1 MSRKLRKLSAFLIA
15 LVLPIAIVLSVSD
28 YLPPLL
34 RGVPS
39 TLALVFVALTARYLG
54 FVPAIGATLSL
65 ATVLWLHLVT
75 GADPGRT
82 RYMELRLVLFV
93 TGATVIASI
102 SRRKEEDAR
111 EADEMYR
118 SLIEL
123 APDGIVVS
131 DDKGRILFVNDALV
145 RLVGARDRSELIGR
159 TITDFSH
166 PDSLDTAR
174 KRFEDLAMEKAAP
187 PMEVKWITLD
197 GRTIDV
203 ETAGVPA
210 RKNKRLLLQ
219 GFIRDLTERKRAAA
233 KLEET
238 ARRMQA
244 LFDRSLDPTLFFD
257 DTGRYVDAN
266 PAASA
271 LLGYAREEI
280 VTMSTGD
287 FAPLERRAVVSAI
300 RKEKTSSRQGEFAIV
315 RKNGEVRDIEYATV
329 ANVVPGLHC
338 LFMRD
343 ISARKAAEI
352 SVRQLS
358 ARLLKSQDEER
369 RRIARQLHDTTAQNL
384 VALRMN
390 LALIARSPAASD
402 AVISEPLEESVALT
416 ELSIA
421 EIRTLSYVLHPPM
434 IEEAGLLP
442 ALRWYAQGFE
452 ERSGIK
458 VRVDLPAH
466 LDRLPIELA
475 TTLFRIVQEALSNVQ
490 RHSGSA
496 AAEIRLEQQPEGLH
510 LEIEDT
516 GRGMPQSLR
525 REDTLLLASGVG
537 IAGMRERVLEHGGDL
552 HIQSRDSGTIVSV
565 SIPR

>member
-1 MSRKLRKLSAFLIA
+1 
-15 LVLPIAIVLSVSD
+15 
-28 YLPPLL
+28 
-34 RGVPS
+34 
-39 TLALVFVALTARYLG
+39 
-54 FVPAIGATLSL
+54 
-65 ATVLWLHLVT
+65 
-75 GADPGRT
+75 
-82 RYMELRLVLFV
+82 
-93 TGATVIASI
+93 
-102 SRRKEEDAR
+102 
-111 EADEMYR
+111 
-118 SLIEL
+118 
-123 APDGIVVS
+123 
-131 DDKGRILFVNDALV
+131 
-145 RLVGARDRSELIGR
+145 
-159 TITDFSH
+159 DFSH
-166 PDSLDTAR
+166 PDSLEAAR
-174 KRFEDLAMEKAAP
+174 KRFEDLAMEKTAP

-219 GFIRDLTERKRAAA
+219 GFIRDLTERKKAAA

-238 ARRMQA
+238 AQRMQA

-280 VTMSTGD
+280 VTMSMGD
-287 FAPLERRAVVSAI
+287 FTPLEKKAAAIAI
-300 RKEKTSSRQGEFAIV
+300 RDDLASSRSRQGEFAIV
-315 RKNGEVRDIEYATV
+315 RKSGEVRDIEYATV

-343 ISARKAAEI
+343 ISARKAAEV

-358 ARLLKSQDEER
+358 ARLLQSQDEER

-402 AVISEPLEESVALT
+402 AAISEPLEESVALT

-458 VRVDLPAH
+458 VTVDLPEQ
-466 LDRLPIELA
+466 LEPLPIELA
-475 TTLFRIVQEALSNVQ
+475 TTLFRIVQEALSNAQ

-496 AAEIRLEQQPEGLH
+496 NAAIRIEQQSAGLH

-525 REDTLLLASGVG
+525 QEDTLLLASGVG
-537 IAGMRERVLEHGGDL
+537 IAGMRERVLEHGGEL
-552 HIQSRDSGTIVSV
+552 HIQSRDSGTVVSV
-565 SIPR
+565 TIPLFEN